1 MKQLLLI
8 CLTFCLLS
16 CKPDKENSIAAN
28 PNLTTKNQSKT
39 TTYYLIR
46 HAEKNRTDSLINNP
60 NLTNKGKERANNW
73 SNIFKHIK
81 FDAIYTTNYNRTI
94 QTAQP
99 TATQQNIPLKYYQ
112 ANNLYNATFKDDT
125 NGKTVLIV
133 GHSNTT
139 PKFVNSILDQN
150 KYTDINDSINGNLY
164 IVNVDKHHVTDIL
177 LNFN

>member
-1 MKQLLLI
+1 MKHFLFLLI
-8 CLTFCLLS
+8 TLTFFS
-16 CKPDKENSIAAN
+16 CQQTSESKE
-28 PNLTTKNQSKT
+28 KNAVKT
-39 TTYYLIR
+39 TTYYFIR
-46 HAEKNRTDSLINNP
+46 HAEKDRSNPSNKNP
-60 NLTNKGKERANNW
+60 NLTIEGHKRANNW

-133 GHSNTT
+133 GHSNTI

-150 KYTDINDSINGNLY
+150 KYADINDSINGNLY